1 MERIWNDI
9 NDEMKEG
16 IYQHFVEE
24 WGAVHGQQVVVEAR
38 LVHHLIYFDVFGII
52 HSRVYALT
60 NVHFMYLSL
69 SCNNHT

>member
-38 LVHHLIYFDVFGII
+38 LVHHLIYFHVLELFILVFMI
-52 HSRVYALT
+52 RLT
-60 NVHFMYLSL
+60 LTSCISL
-69 SCNNHT
+69 ILFK